1 MTLGAA
7 VILFCLFAA
16 GAVLAAL
23 FLRARKTLRVVC
35 MVLCILAAA
44 ALAVYIG
51 LTFLFLDAIGHQPPR
66 TVNAAARAHPPH
78 RPGRLIVPIPAS
90 FGKSR
95 IAPRLF
101 SFFLDAPI
109 DKMQKNRYNDTM

>member
-7 VILFCLFAA
+7 VILYCLFAA

-51 LTFLFLDAIGHQPPR
+51 LTFLFLDAIGHQPP
-66 TVNAAARAHPPH
+66 
-78 RPGRLIVPIPAS
+78 
-90 FGKSR
+90 
-95 IAPRLF
+95 AP
-101 SFFLDAPI
+101 
-109 DKMQKNRYNDTM
+109 

>member
-51 LTFLFLDAIGHQPPR
+51 LTFLFLDAIGHQPPHR
-66 TVNAAARAHPPH
+66 KCSSPGASPAPPGVFDCPHPRIVWKKPHCAAAF
-78 RPGRLIVPIPAS
+78 LV
-90 FGKSR
+90 
-95 IAPRLF
+95 F
-101 SFFLDAPI
+101 S
-109 DKMQKNRYNDTM
+109 